1 MKHPSYPRVLVS
13 VVKDI
18 KDKSRLVKAME
29 VGPTQGQVGVEQVM
43 HEYHNH
49 SHNKECILGT

>member
-1 MKHPSYPRVLVS
+1 
-13 VVKDI
+13 
-18 KDKSRLVKAME
+18 ME
-29 VGPTQGQVGVEQVM
+29 VGPTQGQVGVEQVI